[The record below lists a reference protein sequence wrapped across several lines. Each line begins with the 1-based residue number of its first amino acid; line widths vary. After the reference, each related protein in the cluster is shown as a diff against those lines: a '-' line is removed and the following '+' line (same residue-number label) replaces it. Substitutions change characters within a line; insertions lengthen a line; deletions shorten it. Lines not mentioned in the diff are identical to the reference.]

1 MGKSGFYVLYL
12 PHQKTR
18 CNMLEMIGVHDCKI
32 DNKGRILL
40 PTALKSQLE
49 HVISEG
55 FIIKRSIFQKCLEIY
70 PRSVWEEDVKEI
82 KKLSRFTKKHSDFIR
97 LFMIGVKELEL
108 DGMGRMQI
116 PRDLTLFADLNK
128 DIVLASAFNMIE
140 VWNKEKYEERI
151 AEDQN
156 NFSDLAEEVMG
167 KII

>member
-1 MGKSGFYVLYL
+1 
-12 PHQKTR
+12 
-18 CNMLEMIGVHDCKI
+18 
-32 DNKGRILL
+32 
-40 PTALKSQLE
+40 
-49 HVISEG
+49 
-55 FIIKRSIFQKCLEIY
+55 
-70 PRSVWEEDVKEI
+70 
-82 KKLSRFTKKHSDFIR
+82 
-97 LFMIGVKELEL
+97 MIGVKELEL